1 MEPEPTL
8 SYNLK
13 PVASIAGHTDRCW
26 ALAWHPNQPLIAS
39 CSGDKSVRLT
49 RFNPL
54 NASFPSSSD
63 ELTKSHTRTVRSL
76 SWSPRGRMLATASF
90 DSTVG
95 IWCRVT
101 EEGIDDGE
109 ESEGDEDEGEWE
121 CVSTLEGHESEVK
134 SVVWSH
140 DGTLLATCGR
150 DKSVWIWEVTPGGED
165 FECVAVLMDHTQDVK
180 QVAWHPTEE
189 VSLPVLPVSSYV

>member
-1 MEPEPTL
+1 
-8 SYNLK
+8 
-13 PVASIAGHTDRCW
+13 
-26 ALAWHPNQPLIAS
+26 
-39 CSGDKSVRLT
+39 
-49 RFNPL
+49 
-54 NASFPSSSD
+54 
-63 ELTKSHTRTVRSL
+63 
-76 SWSPRGRMLATASF
+76 MLATASF

-101 EEGIDDGE
+101 EDGIDDAEESGE
-109 ESEGDEDEGEWE
+109 ESDGDEGEWE

-165 FECVAVLMDHTQDVK
+165 FECMAVLMDHSQDVK

-189 VSLPVLPVSSYV
+189 VSAYLSRLNVCLISVYSFSHLLLMMIIYESTNAT